1 MYSDIM
7 REEQGAVKKLLN
19 ERGRM
24 LVLNAQGK

>member
-7 REEQGAVKKLLN
+7 REEQGAVEEVLN

-24 LVLNAQGK
+24 LVLTAQGK